1 MAELS
6 LRLGILIPSLVFL
19 CLHNKNDYVW
29 WAPDTIVSL
38 YAAFLASAPHFQRLG
53 RYRKRGR
60 HSIQEGE
67 KGHLDFSAHL
77 DHDSVPRPGKARGE
91 WGSCSG
97 GQQEAAGAART
108 AGRLVVR
115 SRSGRREAL
124 ARPVGPSVRPSFLP
138 PSPSGRRRADRALCS
153 SAGCWPRSRPPQPP
167 PHPTAA
173 ARAVSPSSPQ
183 EDL

>member
-19 CLHNKNDYVW
+19 CLHNKNDYVC

-38 YAAFLASAPHFQRLG
+38 YAAFLASTPHFQRLG

-60 HSIQEGE
+60 HPIQEGE

-97 GQQEAAGAART
+97 GQQAVAHELPLSWETKLGESQEP
-108 AGRLVVR
+108 GFQDQ
-115 SRSGRREAL
+115 
-124 ARPVGPSVRPSFLP
+124 SVT
-138 PSPSGRRRADRALCS
+138 RANHCYFVP
-153 SAGCWPRSRPPQPP
+153 WFPNF
-167 PHPTAA
+167 
-173 ARAVSPSSPQ
+173 
-183 EDL
+183 